1 MVPRR
6 SRLLIAATAAALL
19 SGGAG
24 AASAAAYEISGPNLA
39 TASGARAEV
48 SSQMGGYPAASLND
62 GRRQTRAGYWN
73 DSTQGQF
80 PDWAQIAWGSPQ
92 RIDRVVLRMPV
103 AAHLS
108 APQRT
113 LGPLLVSWW
122 DAGAAAWRAVAPTNA
137 TANPIASWVAP
148 ARADGSELRAFDF
161 DAVETSRVRVTLSG
175 GNSDGWAFLEEIEAY
190 DRTTAQEPFSFEA
203 VADETTRI
211 LQPGDVAPLRARVR
225 DAGGE
230 IVSGFPVT
238 FAEVTSGGAEFLTAD
253 ADPATPGLQV
263 FTGPGGEAKVEVRTG
278 ASAGVAQF
286 TAGTAGAP
294 APARYE
300 LRALTLTEAL
310 SASLRWLEAAAGELE
325 AGSRRP
331 ANDGTVMYTPDGVG
345 SYAAFWTRDFQ
356 YMVEGYPEG
365 IPAGDVRAGI
375 DFLMRGQRADGA
387 IPDHIG
393 ANGRP
398 QYCAGNDFCGSF
410 GPTPTLDNSQFMV
423 KIVYSYYQNTGD
435 LTPFRAHAARLV
447 RAMEYTPRSPANS
460 LTYIDPARPGSPYG
474 FTDAVRKTGD
484 QLYDS
489 LLYVEAA
496 RGMAAMFRAVGDRV
510 AAQRWEDEALDV
522 EADVQTLYDPVS
534 GMFLAASLQNRQIDI
549 WGSALAA
556 RLGITSRGQ
565 TRRIAKYLKANYA
578 GLVLRGQV
586 RHTAPGVFW
595 ASARSLPGTYQNG
608 AYWATP
614 SGDVAEVLATV
625 DADLARQMLVDMT
638 KDFIADGVNEAIND
652 SPAYVGVR
660 EYVVSA
666 TNPIPAMRKLLG
678 GS

>member
-1 MVPRR
+1 MNSRR
-6 SRLLIAATAAALL
+6 SRLSVVATAVALL
-19 SGGAG
+19 AAGAG
-24 AASAAAYEISGPNLA
+24 TASATDYEIPGPNLA
-39 TASGARAEV
+39 LASGARAEV
-48 SSQMGGYPAASLND
+48 SSQMSGYPAAALND
-62 GRRQTRAGYWN
+62 GTRQTRTGYWN
-73 DSTQGQF
+73 DSTQNQF
-80 PDWAQIAWGSPQ
+80 PDWAQIAWTSAQ

-103 AAHLS
+103 ASHLT

-113 LGPLLVSWW
+113 LGPLTVSWW
-122 DAGAAAWRAVAPTNA
+122 DAGAAAWRAVVPTNA

-148 ARADGSELRAFDF
+148 TSADGSQLRTFDF
-161 DAVETSRVRVTLSG
+161 DTVETSKVRVAFSG
-175 GNSDGWAFLEEIEAY
+175 GNSDGWSFLEEIEAY
-190 DRTTAQEPFSFEA
+190 HRTTAQAPFRFEV
-203 VADETTRI
+203 VADTATRI
-211 LQPGDVAPLRARVR
+211 LQPGDVAPLRVRVR
-225 DAGGE
+225 DAGGDV
-230 IVSGFPVT
+230 VSGFPVT
-238 FAEVTSGGAEFLTAD
+238 FSQVTSGGATFLTAD

-263 FTGPGGEAKVEVRTG
+263 VTGTTGEAQVDVRTG
-278 ASAGVAQF
+278 AAAGIEQF
-286 TAGTAGAP
+286 TAGTAGAT
-294 APARYE
+294 APARFA
-300 LRALTLTEAL
+300 LQSLTLTEAL
-310 SASLRWLEAAAGELE
+310 SASLRWLERAAGDLE
-325 AGSRRP
+325 AGSRRT
-331 ANDGTVMYTPDGVG
+331 ANDGTIMYTPDGVG
-345 SYAAFWTRDFQ
+345 SYAALWTRDFQ

-365 IPAGDVRAGI
+365 IPAADVRADI
-375 DFLMRGQRADGA
+375 NYLMGGQRADGA

-398 QYCAGNDFCGSF
+398 QYCAGNDFCVGF

-423 KIVYSYYQNTGD
+423 KIVYSYYLNTGD
-435 LTPFRAHAARLV
+435 LTPFRTHAARLV
-447 RAMEYTPRSPANS
+447 RAMEYTPRSPNNL

-474 FTDAVRKTGD
+474 FTDTVHKTGD

-496 RGMAAMFRAVGDRV
+496 RGMAAMFRATGDRV

-522 EADVQTLYDPVS
+522 EADVQTLYDPAS

-549 WGSALAA
+549 WGSALAV

-565 TRRIAKYLKANYA
+565 TRRIAKYFKANYA

-595 ASARSLPGTYQNG
+595 ANVGAAPGKYQNG

-614 SGDVAEVLATV
+614 SGHVAEVLDTI
-625 DADLARQMLVDMT
+625 DGRLARQMLVDMT

-666 TNPIPAMRKLLG
+666 TNPIPVMRALLAG
-678 GS
+678 